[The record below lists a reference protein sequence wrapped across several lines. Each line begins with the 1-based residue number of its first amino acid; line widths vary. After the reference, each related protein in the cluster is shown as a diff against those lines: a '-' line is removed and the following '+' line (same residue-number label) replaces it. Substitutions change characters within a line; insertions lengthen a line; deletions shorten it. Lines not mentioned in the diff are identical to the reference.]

1 MDAPGKFVFIVR
13 HGQRGDVVHPDFR
26 NPYMNSLDASLT
38 NLGNLQSSRTGQ
50 LIQCIAKSESITLV
64 SSPFLGCIE
73 TAQNISPKTKV
84 NLDWRMSDFLH
95 ILNYPVDITDSLT
108 FRTSWFNENFFE
120 ANIEGEAPSYPEEY
134 ESMKSRVISGFNHW
148 ISTFQTDSLV
158 IVTHLLPLEILSQ
171 VMKKDDNIRLTDNGF
186 CCITI
191 GKYDSNNFQCI
202 VVADH
207 THAPQYIKN

>member
-26 NPYMNSLDASLT
+26 NPYMNSLDATLT
-38 NLGNLQSSRTGQ
+38 DLGNLQSSRTGQ

-64 SSPFLGCIE
+64 SSPFLGCVE
-73 TAQNISPKTKV
+73 TAQKISPNTKV

-120 ANIEGEAPSYPEEY
+120 PSIEGEAPSYPEEY
-134 ESMKSRVISGFNHW
+134 QSMKSRVISGFNHW

-158 IVTHLLPLEILSQ
+158 IVTHLLPLEIISQ
-171 VMKKDDNIRLTDNGF
+171 FMKKDENIRLTDNGF

-191 GKYDSNNFQCI
+191 AKLNLDSFHCI
-202 VVADH
+202 VIADH